1 MNDKDDP
8 QDFNKFV
15 KGLPYGADTAF
26 GYTTVIDPTLHLRK
40 MARQSDKQRAP
51 SEDLNKAE
59 GCTIDYMIKG
69 KTSPWRKRLQGWATT
84 NIKYTHYDIKGST
97 ALFQYSRCKGILT
110 LFV

>member
-69 KTSPWRKRLQGWATT
+69 KTSPGRKRLQGWATT
-84 NIKYTHYDIKGST
+84 NIK
-97 ALFQYSRCKGILT
+97 
-110 LFV
+110 